1 MATDKKKQK
10 KDKQW
15 WKKSTRIVGMDP
27 VTFKE
32 WWRIKINRVQ
42 LISVLVLVFMLSG
55 GVFFI
60 VFSYTPARYLMPNS
74 VTNKDRIKIENT
86 IHQLKEQKK
95 KVNLMGNYISNLQA
109 VILGEVPIDS
119 VYNTT
124 AYDSLS
130 TDEIEMDTS
139 ISSVERE
146 LDQNIRST
154 QEQQKDQEQAL
165 FEHLYLFDPI
175 EGEISR
181 KFRIPNHPGVDIVA
195 TKNAKIKA
203 CLNGVVIHSSYNDQ
217 DGHTLILSHKND
229 VISVYKHAKEV
240 FVAVGDNVST
250 GDAIAIVGN
259 SGKATSGPH
268 LHFEL
273 WSNLGPIDPLDY
285 FSFGR

>member
-146 LDQNIRST
+146 LDQNIRSI